1 MFEETAIRALL
12 LSSVAGFSTMIGAL
26 IIFVTKGK
34 NEKLISASLAF
45 AGGVMISV
53 SYTELIPNA
62 LTYFGGD
69 INKGYG
75 SINRRA
81 FKKGQYL

>member
-1 MFEETAIRALL
+1 MFEDVALRALL
-12 LSSVAGFSTMIGAL
+12 LSTLAGLSTMIGAL
-26 IIFVTKGK
+26 IIFFTNGK

-62 LTYFGGD
+62 MAYFGTDSNTG
-69 INKGYG
+69 GTG
-75 SINRRA
+75 
-81 FKKGQYL
+81 